1 MSFKYSDSNK
11 RYYTLDY
18 YYKHKYKSKVF
29 KVSLDGGFTC
39 PNIDGTVGY
48 GGCIYCSNGNR
59 DFAGNRADD
68 LVIQF
73 EKVKKML
80 LKKWP
85 KAKYIAYFGSYT
97 NTYAPIE
104 ELKEKYEQ
112 VAFLDDVVGI
122 NIATRADAIT
132 DECLDYLEELN
143 KRTDV
148 TIELGLQTTNE
159 ETSKL
164 INRCHS
170 LEILDEMVH
179 KLNKINI
186 KVIVHIINGLP
197 YEKEED
203 MLNTIKH
210 LNKLNIW
217 GIKIHMLSI
226 MKNTKLEK
234 MYKEKPFHLLTK
246 EEYVDIVVKQLE
258 HLKEDIVICRITGDP
273 KKEDLVEPD
282 WLIKKFCVM
291 NDIDKLM
298 VKKDTY
304 QGRLYE
310 GNS

>member
-1 MSFKYSDSNK
+1 MFKYSDTNK

-18 YYKHKYKSKVF
+18 YYKHKYHSKVF

-39 PNIDGTVGY
+39 PNIDGTVGF

-68 LVIQF
+68 LVVQF
-73 EKVKKML
+73 EKIKEML
-80 LKKWP
+80 HKKWP

-97 NTYAPIE
+97 NTYAEVE

-112 VAFLDDVVGI
+112 VAFLEGVVGI
-122 NIATRADAIT
+122 NIATRADAISK
-132 DECLDYLEELN
+132 ECLDYLEELN

-148 TIELGLQTTNE
+148 TVELGLQTTNE
-159 ETSKL
+159 KTAAL
-164 INRCHS
+164 INRCHN
-170 LEILDEMVH
+170 LKTFDLMV
-179 KLNKINI
+179 KELNKRNIN
-186 KVIVHIINGLP
+186 VIAHIINGLP

-203 MLNTIKH
+203 MLNTIEH
-210 LNKLNIW
+210 LNELDIW

-234 MYKEKPFHLLTK
+234 MWREEHFSILTK

-273 KKEDLVEPD
+273 KKEDLVEPK
-282 WLIKKFCVM
+282 WLLKKFCVL

-304 QGRLYE
+304 QGRLYN
-310 GNS
+310 GNT